1 MGSILNVVDKNL
13 FPAPEP
19 SYSYQTFQG
28 DTYIEFVNSQYEQN
42 KENTHQ
48 IPILIIPYYERDI
61 MSDKYLIYFHGN
73 AEDIGLSHQFL
84 YSMQIVLKMN
94 IIAVEYPGYGIYK
107 SRNTTAECIK
117 SDSLTAYN
125 FILKKFKTREQ
136 NIIILGRS
144 IGSGP
149 ASYVASKQTPKAL
162 VLISAYISIKHLIG
176 QHICKCISFFIS
188 ERFNNIECMNTV
200 SSPVLLIHGMQDTL
214 IPPNNSQMLEQRLKS
229 QNKIVTGIYHQHMT
243 HNYFNERSDIS
254 LKIIEFLQ
262 KI

>member
-1 MGSILNVVDKNL
+1 MGSILNIVDKNL

-19 SYSYQTFQG
+19 SYNFQTFTG
-28 DTYIEFVNSQYEQN
+28 DAYIEFVNSQYEQN

-48 IPILIIPYYERDI
+48 IPLLVIPYYENGI
-61 MSDKYLIYFHGN
+61 LNDKYLVYFHGN
-73 AEDIGLSHQFL
+73 AEDIGLSYQFL
-84 YSMQIVLKMN
+84 FSMQMILKMN

-107 SRNTTAECIK
+107 SRKTTAECIK

-125 FILKKFKTREQ
+125 YILKRFKTREQ
-136 NIIILGRS
+136 NITILGRS

-176 QHICKCISFFIS
+176 HHICNCISFFIS
-188 ERFNNIECMNTV
+188 ERFNNIECMNSV

-214 IPPNNSQMLEQRLKS
+214 IPPNNSQMLQQRLKS
-229 QNKIVTGIYHQHMT
+229 QNKIVTGIYHKHMT
-243 HNYFNERSDIS
+243 HNDFDERNDIS
-254 LKIIEFLQ
+254 IKIKQFLET
-262 KI
+262 I